1 MTPSRVIWLDGE
13 FVPWED
19 AKVHVL
25 SHALHYGSG
34 VFEGIRAYP
43 TDRGPA
49 IFRLQEHMA
58 RLVRGCRAYGI
69 PLELTADELIDIAVS
84 VVAENGLDDGC
95 YIRPLVFLGLGS
107 IGLNPAGASTHVMV
121 AAWEWGAYLGEDG
134 VRNGIRGRFSSWRRI
149 DQASLIPSAKGTG
162 AYLNSI
168 LAKSEAVAAG
178 YDEALM
184 LNTQGFIAEG
194 SGENVFVI
202 TDGAVA
208 TPPTS
213 DGCLNG
219 ITRNTAITLLEAADI
234 EVREQ
239 SLTRA
244 SLYYADEVFLV
255 GTAAEVTP
263 LREVDDRPIGTGE
276 PGPIT
281 RMVQEAYADVV
292 RGKVARYDHW
302 LTYVKG
308 A

>member
-13 FVPWED
+13 FVPWEE

-49 IFRLQEHMA
+49 VFRLPEHMA
-58 RLVRGCRAYGI
+58 RLVRGCKAYGI
-69 PLELTADELIDIAVS
+69 PLDHTAEELVDIAVS
-84 VVAENGLDDGC
+84 VVRENDLDQGC
-95 YIRPLVFLGLGS
+95 YIRPLAFLGLGS
-107 IGLNPAGASTHVMV
+107 IGLNPAGAATHLMM

-134 VRNGIRGRFSSWRRI
+134 IRNGIRGRFSSWRRI

-168 LAKSEAVAAG
+168 LAKSEAVKAG
-178 YDEALM
+178 YDEAIM
-184 LNTQGFIAEG
+184 LNAQGFISEG
-194 SGENVFVI
+194 SGENVFAI
-202 TDGAVA
+202 TDGVVT

-219 ITRNTAITLLEAADI
+219 ITRASAITILEAEGV

-263 LREVDDRPIGTGE
+263 LREVDDRPIGTGK

-281 RMVQEAYADVV
+281 KMVQERYSDAV
-292 RGKVARYDHW
+292 RGRLPEYDHW
-302 LTYVKG
+302 LTYVKD